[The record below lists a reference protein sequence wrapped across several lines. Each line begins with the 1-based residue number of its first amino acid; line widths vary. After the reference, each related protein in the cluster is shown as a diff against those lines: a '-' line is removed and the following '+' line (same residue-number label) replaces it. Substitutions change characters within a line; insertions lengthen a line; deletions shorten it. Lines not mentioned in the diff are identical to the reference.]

1 MSNYD
6 VSRFL
11 RAQEGTHETAVR
23 ELRNGKKNSHWSWWE
38 IPQIAGLGKTNI
50 SQQYAIRDLGE
61 AKAFLENATLRAHL
75 LEICE
80 ALLSLETSDAKQV
93 MDSPD
98 HLKLRSCMTL
108 FSEAD
113 PECAQFRKVLDKFYG
128 GRKDYRTL
136 SKLKKQSGRKK

>member
-11 RAQEGTHETAVR
+11 KAQEGTHETAVR
-23 ELRNGKKNSHWSWWE
+23 ELRNGMKMSHWSWWE
-38 IPQIAGLGKTNI
+38 IPQIAGLGRTYT
-50 SQQYAIRDLGE
+50 SQRYAISDLGE

-80 ALLSLETSDAKQV
+80 ALLSLETSDARQV

-113 PECAQFRKVLDKFYG
+113 PDCAQFRKVLEKYYG

-136 SKLKKQSGRKK
+136 SILKKQSGD

>member
-11 RAQEGTHETAVR
+11 RAQEGTHTAAVR
-23 ELRNGKKNSHWSWWE
+23 ELRNGMKMSHWSWWE
-38 IPQIAGLGKTNI
+38 IPQIVGLGWTYT
-50 SQQYAIRDLGE
+50 SQQYAISDLGE
-61 AKAFLENATLRAHL
+61 SKAFLENATLRAHL

-80 ALLSLETSDAKQV
+80 ALLSLETSDARRV
-93 MDSPD
+93 MGSPD
-98 HLKLRSCMTL
+98 DLKLRSCMTL

-113 PECAQFRKVLDKFYG
+113 PECDQFRKVLDKFYG

-136 SKLKKQSGRKK
+136 SILKKQSGRTE

>member
-6 VSRFL
+6 ISRFL
-11 RAQEGTHETAVR
+11 RAQALTHETAVR
-23 ELRNGKKNSHWSWWE
+23 ELRNGQKESHWSWWE
-38 IPQIAGLGKTNI
+38 IPQIAGLGRTYT
-50 SQQYAIRDLGE
+50 SQRYAIRDLGE

-80 ALLSLETSDAKQV
+80 ALLSLETSDARQV

-113 PECAQFRKVLDKFYG
+113 PECDQFRKVLEKYYG

-136 SKLKKQSGRKK
+136 SILKKQSRN